1 MNFARLR
8 FTGDL
13 SRRSLLAATLALAS
27 VTLGVA
33 ADVAAQLP
41 PSIAQAK
48 RIVFL
53 GDSITYAG
61 TYVDFVELAL
71 RQIDPAWPREIIDAG
86 LPSETVSGLSEPGH
100 AGGKF
105 PRPDL
110 HERLARVLTQAK
122 PDLVFACYG
131 MNDGIYHP
139 FSEERFATFSDGL
152 AWLREQCAASG
163 AAILHVTPP
172 VFDPQ
177 PIAERV
183 LPAGQDGYARPF
195 AGYDD
200 VLARY
205 SDWLL
210 GQRAR
215 GWTVLDVHGPMQREL
230 AARRERTAGFF
241 FAKDGVHPDRLGHA
255 VIARAIL
262 AGLALPS
269 RVSDAPMTWAA
280 EPESEALRLI
290 RTRRKLLSDA
300 WLTATRHQRPGM
312 AEGLP
317 LAAATRQAAEL
328 DAKIRALVSAR

>member
-1 MNFARLR
+1 MKRLIA
-8 FTGDL
+8 FTL
-13 SRRSLLAATLALAS
+13 PLLLALAS
-27 VTLGVA
+27 ASGSA
-33 ADVAAQLP
+33 AESPSSLP
-41 PSIAQAK
+41 TPIARAK
-48 RIVFL
+48 RIVVL

-61 TYVDFVELAL
+61 TYVDFMELAL
-71 RQIDPAWPREIIDAG
+71 RQLDPAWPRVLIDVG
-86 LPSETVSGLSEPGH
+86 LPSETVSGLSEAGH

-110 HERLARVLTQAK
+110 HERLDRVLAQTK
-122 PDLVFACYG
+122 PDLVLACYG

-139 FSEERFATFSDGL
+139 FSEERFAAHRAGL
-152 AWLREQCAASG
+152 ERLREKCAAAG
-163 AAILHVTPP
+163 AAVVHLTPP

-183 LPAGQDGYARPF
+183 LPEGRDSYPRPF
-195 AGYDD
+195 AGYDG

-205 SDWLL
+205 SGWLL
-210 GQRAR
+210 AQRAR
-215 GWTVLDVHGPMQREL
+215 GWTVLDVHGPMAREL
-230 AARRERTAGFF
+230 AARREKNPAFT

-262 AGLALPS
+262 AGWNLPTPAA
-269 RVSDAPMTWAA
+269 DAPLVWAA
-280 EPESEALRLI
+280 APETELQRLI

-317 LAAATRQAAEL
+317 LDEAERQAAEL
-328 DAKIRALVSAR
+328 DAKIRALIGR